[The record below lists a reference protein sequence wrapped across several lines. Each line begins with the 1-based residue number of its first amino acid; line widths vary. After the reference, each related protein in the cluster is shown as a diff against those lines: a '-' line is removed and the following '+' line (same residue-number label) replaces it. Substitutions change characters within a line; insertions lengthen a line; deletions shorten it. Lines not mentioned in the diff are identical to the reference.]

1 MRIHRMRLEGLG
13 PYAQAQDVDFD
24 RLNAGGLFLLDGPT
38 GAGKSTVLA
47 ALCFALYGTVPG
59 GRSAESLVTTLRE
72 PGAVIPEV
80 QVEFTVQGR
89 RFEVVRSPKHERPRR
104 RRSAAGGATVTTQ
117 ATVSLRERVD
127 GEWTAPLTRADEVG
141 QQIAAVLHLDAEQ
154 FMQVVLLPQG
164 QFAQFLTAKS
174 DERRVLLRRLF
185 GTQRF
190 DGVEEHLRVETAR
203 LDTAVAV
210 DADVAR
216 TARAQLAEAL
226 HEALGPDWHAPEP
239 SPDTDDRLLAL
250 AAERAGRAHED
261 ARADLATARAAE
273 QQARVTARELETRGR
288 DLAAAEAWGRRRRD
302 HDAEAETAAARR
314 RAVDAH
320 ERAGRVLAAAQRA
333 SAAADA
339 AGTASE
345 AVTEALAHVEDEPT
359 AAAWLAAARADGAA
373 DAPASRQA
381 LGEAER
387 AAEAVARAVRDR
399 DRMRE
404 LEQEAAAAAE
414 RRAEIGRDRA
424 ALVESRPEREAAVAA
439 HRAAVERGTERLG
452 ARESVDRAVSEA
464 AARRTAAEAAAAR
477 AVEAETAARAHREAQ
492 ERRREAAERHVG
504 LLRARYEQAASDLA
518 ERLVPGEPCAVCGS
532 PEHPAPAATADTAV
546 TEADVRDAEQARTA
560 ADRAATDAETAL
572 RAAEQT
578 LRTAR
583 EAAAGLAP
591 EAAREALERAE
602 AERAALDQAAKDL
615 AADRRR
621 LTAAEKTLAGADETA
636 AALAAEDGRLAEAA
650 AHRAA
655 RLTEL
660 RDAVEAARGDAETLD
675 ARRDQ
680 VTAARRVLAALAA
693 AQDEDARA
701 RAVADETDQALT
713 AALAEQHFDDVDA
726 ARAARLE
733 ETEAAARTA
742 AVQEWHAERA
752 RLAELEASEPVR
764 RGRALAEA
772 GVEPP
777 TEEQTRAAAEALAA
791 AEAASSSRATAV
803 GRLDSLVAT
812 VRRQSAALTEVL
824 ERSAG
829 LIAEHTRVRGLL
841 DLVRGGGENLLKMP
855 LTSYV
860 LAGRLEEVAAAATER
875 LLAMTDQRYS
885 IEYSDAVGGRGN
897 KGLELVIR
905 DHYVDETRHPAT
917 LSGGETFM
925 ASLALALGLAD
936 TVQAEAGGIELDTLF
951 VDEGFGSL
959 DADTLDDVL
968 DVVDTLRTG
977 GRTVGLVS
985 HVERMRQEIG
995 VRLEVRK
1002 DRRGSSLAVH
1012 DGA

>member
-24 RLNAGGLFLLDGPT
+24 RLNAAGLFLLDGPT

-117 ATVSLRERVD
+117 ATVSLRERVA

-273 QQARVTARELETRGR
+273 QRARVTARELETRGR
-288 DLAAAEAWGRRRRD
+288 DLAAAEAWASRRRD

-333 SAAADA
+333 TAAADA

-345 AVTEALAHVEDEPT
+345 TVTEALAHVEDEPT

-414 RRAEIGRDRA
+414 RRAEIDRDRA

-439 HRAAVERGTERLG
+439 LRAAVERGTERLG
-452 ARESVDRAVSEA
+452 AREAVDRAVSEA

-477 AVEAETAARAHREAQ
+477 AVEVETAARAHREAQ

-504 LLRARYEQAASDLA
+504 LLRARYEQAASELA

-532 PEHPAPAATADTAV
+532 PEHPAPAATADTTV

-701 RAVADETDQALT
+701 RAVADETGQALT
-713 AALAEQHFDDVDA
+713 ATLAEQRFDDVDA

>member
-1 MRIHRMRLEGLG
+1 MRLEGLG

-320 ERAGRVLAAAQRA
+320 ERAGRVLTAAQRA
-333 SAAADA
+333 TAAADA

-345 AVTEALAHVEDEPT
+345 TVTEALAHVEDEPT

-373 DAPASRQA
+373 DTPASRQA

-387 AAEAVARAVRDR
+387 AAEAVARAVQDR
-399 DRMRE
+399 ARMGE

-452 ARESVDRAVSEA
+452 AREAVDRAVSEA

-504 LLRARYEQAASDLA
+504 LLRARYEQAASELA

-532 PEHPAPAATADTAV
+532 PEHPAPAATADTTV

>member
-24 RLNAGGLFLLDGPT
+24 RLNAAGLFLLDGPT

-273 QQARVTARELETRGR
+273 QRARVTARELETRGR
-288 DLAAAEAWGRRRRD
+288 DLAAAEAWASRRRD

-333 SAAADA
+333 TAAADA

-345 AVTEALAHVEDEPT
+345 TVTEALAHVEDEPT

-414 RRAEIGRDRA
+414 RRAEIDRDRA

-439 HRAAVERGTERLG
+439 LRAAVERGTERLG
-452 ARESVDRAVSEA
+452 AREAVDRAVSEA

-477 AVEAETAARAHREAQ
+477 AVEVETAARAHREAQ

-504 LLRARYEQAASDLA
+504 LLRARYEQAASELA

-655 RLTEL
+655 RLSEL
-660 RDAVEAARGDAETLD
+660 RNAVEAARGDAETLD

-733 ETEAAARTA
+733 ETEAADRTA
-742 AVQEWHAERA
+742 AVQEWDAERA

>member
-24 RLNAGGLFLLDGPT
+24 RLNAAGLFLLDGPT

-89 RFEVVRSPKHERPRR
+89 RFEVVRSPRHERPRR

-117 ATVSLRERVD
+117 ATVSLRERVA

-174 DERRVLLRRLF
+174 DERRALLRRLF

-190 DGVEEHLRVETAR
+190 DGVEEHLRGETAR

-239 SPDTDDRLLAL
+239 SPDTDERLLTL
-250 AAERAGRAHED
+250 AAERAGRAQED
-261 ARADLATARAAE
+261 ARAGLAMARAAE

-320 ERAGRVLAAAQRA
+320 ERAGRVLTAAHRA
-333 SAAADA
+333 AAAADV

-345 AVTEALAHVEDEPT
+345 AVTQALAHVEDEPI

-414 RRAEIGRDRA
+414 RRAEIDRDRA
-424 ALVESRPEREAAVAA
+424 ALVESRPEREAAVATL
-439 HRAAVERGTERLG
+439 RSAVERGTERLG
-452 ARESVDRAVSEA
+452 AREAVDRAVDEA
-464 AARRTAAEAAAAR
+464 AARRTSAEAAAAR
-477 AVEAETAARAHREAQ
+477 AVEVETAARAHREAQ
-492 ERRREAAERHVG
+492 ERRSEAAERHVG
-504 LLRARYEQAASDLA
+504 LLRARYEQAASELA

-532 PEHPAPAATADTAV
+532 PEHPAPAATADTTV

-602 AERAALDQAAKDL
+602 AERAVLDQAAKDL

-636 AALAAEDGRLAEAA
+636 AALAAEDGRLAEAS

-675 ARRDQ
+675 ARGDQ

-701 RAVADETDQALT
+701 RAVADETGQALT
-713 AALAEQHFDDVDA
+713 ATVAEQHFDDVDA

-733 ETEAAARTA
+733 ETDAAARTA
-742 AVQEWHAERA
+742 AVQEWDAERA

-791 AEAASSSRATAV
+791 AEATSSSRATAV

>member
-24 RLNAGGLFLLDGPT
+24 RLNAAGLFLLDGPT

-273 QQARVTARELETRGR
+273 QRARVTARELETRGR
-288 DLAAAEAWGRRRRD
+288 DLAAAEAWASRRRD

-333 SAAADA
+333 TAAADA

-345 AVTEALAHVEDEPT
+345 TVTEALAHVEDEPT

-414 RRAEIGRDRA
+414 RRAEIDRDRA

-439 HRAAVERGTERLG
+439 HRAVVERGTERLG
-452 ARESVDRAVSEA
+452 AREAVDRAVSEA

-477 AVEAETAARAHREAQ
+477 AVEVETAARAHREAQ

-504 LLRARYEQAASDLA
+504 LLRARYEQAASELA

-701 RAVADETDQALT
+701 RAVADETGQALT
-713 AALAEQHFDDVDA
+713 ATLAEQRFDDVDA

-733 ETEAAARTA
+733 ETEAADRTA
-742 AVQEWHAERA
+742 AVQEWDAERA

>member
-24 RLNAGGLFLLDGPT
+24 RLNAAGLFLLDGPT

-117 ATVSLRERVD
+117 ATVSLRERVA

-273 QQARVTARELETRGR
+273 QRARVTARELETRGR
-288 DLAAAEAWGRRRRD
+288 DLAAAEAWASRRRD

-333 SAAADA
+333 TAAADA

-345 AVTEALAHVEDEPT
+345 AVTEVLAHVEDEPT

-414 RRAEIGRDRA
+414 RRAEIDRDRA

-452 ARESVDRAVSEA
+452 AREAVDRAVSEA

-477 AVEAETAARAHREAQ
+477 AVEVETAARAHREAQ

-504 LLRARYEQAASDLA
+504 LLRARYEQAASELA

-532 PEHPAPAATADTAV
+532 PEHPAPAATADTTV

-578 LRTAR
+578 LRSAG

-602 AERAALDQAAKDL
+602 TERAALDQAAKDL

-701 RAVADETDQALT
+701 RAVADETGRALT
-713 AALAEQHFDDVDA
+713 AAVAEQRFDDVDA

-733 ETEAAARTA
+733 ETEAADRTA
-742 AVQEWHAERA
+742 AVQEWDAERA

>member
-24 RLNAGGLFLLDGPT
+24 RLNAAGLFLLDGPT

-174 DERRVLLRRLF
+174 DERRALLRRLF

-273 QQARVTARELETRGR
+273 QRARVTARELETRGR
-288 DLAAAEAWGRRRRD
+288 DLAAAEAWASRRRD

-414 RRAEIGRDRA
+414 RRAEIDRDRA

-439 HRAAVERGTERLG
+439 HRAVVERGTERLG
-452 ARESVDRAVSEA
+452 AREAVDRAVSEA

-477 AVEAETAARAHREAQ
+477 AVEVETAARAHREAQ

-504 LLRARYEQAASDLA
+504 LLRARYEQAASELA

-578 LRTAR
+578 LRSAG

-602 AERAALDQAAKDL
+602 TERAALDQAAKDL

-701 RAVADETDQALT
+701 RAVADETGQALT
-713 AALAEQHFDDVDA
+713 ATLAEQRFDDVDA

-733 ETEAAARTA
+733 ETEAADRTA
-742 AVQEWHAERA
+742 AVQEWDAERA

>member
-24 RLNAGGLFLLDGPT
+24 RLNAAGLFLLDGPT

-154 FMQVVLLPQG
+154 FIQVVLLPQG

-273 QQARVTARELETRGR
+273 QRARVTARELETRGR
-288 DLAAAEAWGRRRRD
+288 DLAAAEAWASRRRD

-387 AAEAVARAVRDR
+387 AAEAVARAVQDR
-399 DRMRE
+399 ARMGE

-452 ARESVDRAVSEA
+452 AREAVDRAVSEA

-477 AVEAETAARAHREAQ
+477 AVEVETAARAHREAQ

-504 LLRARYEQAASDLA
+504 LLRARYEQAASELA

-701 RAVADETDQALT
+701 RAVADETGQALT
-713 AALAEQHFDDVDA
+713 ATLAEQRFDDVDA

>member
-24 RLNAGGLFLLDGPT
+24 RLNAAGLFLLDGPT

-273 QQARVTARELETRGR
+273 QRARVTARELETRGR
-288 DLAAAEAWGRRRRD
+288 DLAAAEAWASRRRD

-333 SAAADA
+333 TAAADA

-345 AVTEALAHVEDEPT
+345 TVTEALAHVEDEPT

-452 ARESVDRAVSEA
+452 AREAVDRAVSEA

-504 LLRARYEQAASDLA
+504 LLRARYEQAASELA

-701 RAVADETDQALT
+701 RAVADETGQALT

>member
-24 RLNAGGLFLLDGPT
+24 RLNAAGLFLLDGPT

-273 QQARVTARELETRGR
+273 QRARVTARELETRGR
-288 DLAAAEAWGRRRRD
+288 DLAAAEAWASRRRD

-320 ERAGRVLAAAQRA
+320 ERAGRVLTAAKRA
-333 SAAADA
+333 TAAADA

-345 AVTEALAHVEDEPT
+345 TVTEALAHVEDEPT

-373 DAPASRQA
+373 DTPASRQA

-387 AAEAVARAVRDR
+387 AAEAVARAVQDR
-399 DRMRE
+399 ARMGE

-452 ARESVDRAVSEA
+452 AREAVDRAVSEA

-477 AVEAETAARAHREAQ
+477 AVEVETAARAHREAQ

-504 LLRARYEQAASDLA
+504 LLRARYEQAASELA

-532 PEHPAPAATADTAV
+532 PEHPAPAATADTTV

-701 RAVADETDQALT
+701 RAVADETGQALT
-713 AALAEQHFDDVDA
+713 AALAEQRFDDVDA

-742 AVQEWHAERA
+742 AVQEWDAERA

>member
-24 RLNAGGLFLLDGPT
+24 RLNAAGLFLLDGPT

-273 QQARVTARELETRGR
+273 QRARVTARELETRGR
-288 DLAAAEAWGRRRRD
+288 DLAAAEAWASRRRD

-333 SAAADA
+333 TAAADA

-345 AVTEALAHVEDEPT
+345 TVTEALAHVEDEPT

-414 RRAEIGRDRA
+414 RRAEIDRDRA

-452 ARESVDRAVSEA
+452 AREAVDRAVSEA

-504 LLRARYEQAASDLA
+504 LLRARYEQAASELA

-532 PEHPAPAATADTAV
+532 PEHPAPAATADTTV

>member
-24 RLNAGGLFLLDGPT
+24 RLNAAGLFLLDGPT

-273 QQARVTARELETRGR
+273 QRARVTARELETRGR
-288 DLAAAEAWGRRRRD
+288 DLAAAEAWASRRRD

-333 SAAADA
+333 TAAADA

-345 AVTEALAHVEDEPT
+345 TVTEALAHVEDEPT

-452 ARESVDRAVSEA
+452 AREAVDRAVSEA

-504 LLRARYEQAASDLA
+504 LLRARYEQAASELA

-701 RAVADETDQALT
+701 RAVADETGQALT
-713 AALAEQHFDDVDA
+713 ATLAEQRFDDVDA

-733 ETEAAARTA
+733 ETEAADRTA
-742 AVQEWHAERA
+742 AVQEWDAERA

>member
-1 MRIHRMRLEGLG
+1 MRLEGLG

-24 RLNAGGLFLLDGPT
+24 RLNAAGLFLLDGPT

-273 QQARVTARELETRGR
+273 QRARVTARELETRGR
-288 DLAAAEAWGRRRRD
+288 DLAAAEAWASRRRD

-333 SAAADA
+333 TAAADA

-345 AVTEALAHVEDEPT
+345 TVTEALAHVEDEPT

-387 AAEAVARAVRDR
+387 AAEAVARAVQDR
-399 DRMRE
+399 ARMGE

-452 ARESVDRAVSEA
+452 AREAVDRAVSEA

-504 LLRARYEQAASDLA
+504 LLRARYEQAASELA

-803 GRLDSLVAT
+803 GRLDALVAT

>member
-24 RLNAGGLFLLDGPT
+24 RLNAAGLFLLDGPT

-104 RRSAAGGATVTTQ
+104 RRSAAGGATVTTP

-273 QQARVTARELETRGR
+273 QRARVTARELETRGR
-288 DLAAAEAWGRRRRD
+288 DLAAAEAWASRRRD

-333 SAAADA
+333 TAAADA

-452 ARESVDRAVSEA
+452 AREAVDRAVSEA

-504 LLRARYEQAASDLA
+504 LLRARYEQAASELA

-532 PEHPAPAATADTAV
+532 PEHPAPAATADTTV

-733 ETEAAARTA
+733 ETEAADRTA
-742 AVQEWHAERA
+742 AVQEWDAERA

>member
-24 RLNAGGLFLLDGPT
+24 RLNAAGLFLLDGPT

-273 QQARVTARELETRGR
+273 QRARVTARELETRGR
-288 DLAAAEAWGRRRRD
+288 DLAAAEAWASRRRD

-333 SAAADA
+333 TAAADA

-345 AVTEALAHVEDEPT
+345 TVTEALAHVEDEPT

-387 AAEAVARAVRDR
+387 AAEAVARAVQDR
-399 DRMRE
+399 ARMGE

-452 ARESVDRAVSEA
+452 AREAVDRAVSEA

-477 AVEAETAARAHREAQ
+477 AVEVETAARAHREAQ

-504 LLRARYEQAASDLA
+504 LLRARYEQAASELA

-532 PEHPAPAATADTAV
+532 PEHPAPAATADTTV

-742 AVQEWHAERA
+742 AVQEWDAERA

>member
-24 RLNAGGLFLLDGPT
+24 RLNAAGLFLLDGPT

-117 ATVSLRERVD
+117 ATVSLRERVA

-273 QQARVTARELETRGR
+273 QRARVTARELETRGR
-288 DLAAAEAWGRRRRD
+288 DLAAAEAWASRRRD

-333 SAAADA
+333 TAAADA

-345 AVTEALAHVEDEPT
+345 TVTEALAHVEDEPT

-414 RRAEIGRDRA
+414 RRAEIDRDRA
-424 ALVESRPEREAAVAA
+424 ALVESRPEHEAAVAA
-439 HRAAVERGTERLG
+439 LRSAVERGTERLG
-452 ARESVDRAVSEA
+452 AREAVDRAVSEA

-477 AVEAETAARAHREAQ
+477 AVEVETAARAHREAQ

-532 PEHPAPAATADTAV
+532 PEHPAPAATADTTV

-560 ADRAATDAETAL
+560 ADRAAADAETAL

-680 VTAARRVLAALAA
+680 VTAARRALAALAA

-701 RAVADETDQALT
+701 RAVADETGRALT
-713 AALAEQHFDDVDA
+713 AAVAEQRFDDVDA

-733 ETEAAARTA
+733 ETEAAARAA
-742 AVQEWHAERA
+742 AVQEWDAERA

>member
-24 RLNAGGLFLLDGPT
+24 RLNAAGLFLLDGPT

-154 FMQVVLLPQG
+154 FIQVVLLPQG

-273 QQARVTARELETRGR
+273 QRARVTARELETRGR
-288 DLAAAEAWGRRRRD
+288 DLAAAEAWASRRRD

-414 RRAEIGRDRA
+414 RRAEIDRDRA

-439 HRAAVERGTERLG
+439 HRAVVERGTERLG
-452 ARESVDRAVSEA
+452 AREAVDRAVSEA

-477 AVEAETAARAHREAQ
+477 AVEVETAARAHREAQ

-504 LLRARYEQAASDLA
+504 LLRARYEQAASELA

-578 LRTAR
+578 LRSAG

-602 AERAALDQAAKDL
+602 TERAALDQAAKDL

-701 RAVADETDQALT
+701 RAVADETGQALT
-713 AALAEQHFDDVDA
+713 ATLAEQRFDDVDA

-733 ETEAAARTA
+733 ETEAADRTA
-742 AVQEWHAERA
+742 AVQEWDAERA

>member
-24 RLNAGGLFLLDGPT
+24 RLNAAGLFLLDGPT

-273 QQARVTARELETRGR
+273 QRARVTARELETRGR
-288 DLAAAEAWGRRRRD
+288 DLAAAEAWASRRRD

-333 SAAADA
+333 TAAADA

-345 AVTEALAHVEDEPT
+345 TVTEALAHVEDEPT

-387 AAEAVARAVRDR
+387 AAEAVARAVQDR
-399 DRMRE
+399 ARMRE

-439 HRAAVERGTERLG
+439 LRSAVERGTERLG
-452 ARESVDRAVSEA
+452 AREAVDRAVDEA
-464 AARRTAAEAAAAR
+464 AVRRTSAEAAAAR

-492 ERRREAAERHVG
+492 ERRSEAAERHVG
-504 LLRARYEQAASDLA
+504 LLRARYEQAASELA

-532 PEHPAPAATADTAV
+532 PEHPAPAVTADTAV
-546 TEADVRDAEQARTA
+546 TEADVREAEQARA
-560 ADRAATDAETAL
+560 AANQVETDAETAL

-591 EAAREALERAE
+591 EAAREALEHAE

-621 LTAAEKTLAGADETA
+621 LSAAEKTLAGADETA

-650 AHRAA
+650 THRAA

-675 ARRDQ
+675 ARREQ
-680 VTAARRVLAALAA
+680 VTAACRVLAALAA

-701 RAVADETDQALT
+701 RAVADETGRALT
-713 AALAEQHFDDVDA
+713 AAVAEQRFDDVEA

-733 ETEAAARTA
+733 ETEAAACTA
-742 AVQEWHAERA
+742 AVQEWDAERA
-752 RLAELEASEPVR
+752 RLAELEASEAVR

-791 AEAASSSRATAV
+791 AEATSSSRATAV

-841 DLVRGGGENLLKMP
+841 ELVRGGGENLLKMP

>member
-24 RLNAGGLFLLDGPT
+24 RLNAAGLFLLDGPT

-174 DERRVLLRRLF
+174 DERRALLRRLF

-273 QQARVTARELETRGR
+273 QRARVTARELETRGR
-288 DLAAAEAWGRRRRD
+288 DLAAAEAWASRRRD

-414 RRAEIGRDRA
+414 RRAEIDRDRA

-452 ARESVDRAVSEA
+452 AREAVDRAVSEA

-477 AVEAETAARAHREAQ
+477 AVEVETAARAHREAQ
-492 ERRREAAERHVG
+492 ERRSEAAERHVG
-504 LLRARYEQAASDLA
+504 LLRARYEQAASELA

-602 AERAALDQAAKDL
+602 AERAVLDQAAKDL

>member
-273 QQARVTARELETRGR
+273 QRARVTARELETRGR
-288 DLAAAEAWGRRRRD
+288 DLAAAEAWVSRRRD

-333 SAAADA
+333 TAAADA

-345 AVTEALAHVEDEPT
+345 TVTEALAHVEDEPT

-387 AAEAVARAVRDR
+387 AAEAVARAVQDR
-399 DRMRE
+399 ARMGE

-452 ARESVDRAVSEA
+452 AREAVDRAVSEA

-504 LLRARYEQAASDLA
+504 LLRARYEQAASELA

-532 PEHPAPAATADTAV
+532 PEHPAPAATADTTV

>member
-273 QQARVTARELETRGR
+273 QRARVTARELETRGR
-288 DLAAAEAWGRRRRD
+288 DLAAAEAWASRRRD

-333 SAAADA
+333 TAAADA

-345 AVTEALAHVEDEPT
+345 TVTEALAHVEDEPT

-387 AAEAVARAVRDR
+387 AAEAVARAVQDR
-399 DRMRE
+399 ARMGE

-452 ARESVDRAVSEA
+452 AREAVDRAVSEA

-504 LLRARYEQAASDLA
+504 LLRARYEQAASELA

-532 PEHPAPAATADTAV
+532 PEHPAPAATADTTV

-791 AEAASSSRATAV
+791 AEAASSSRATAI

>member
-24 RLNAGGLFLLDGPT
+24 RLNAAGLFLLDGPT

-174 DERRVLLRRLF
+174 DERRALLRRLF

-261 ARADLATARAAE
+261 ARVDLATARAAE
-273 QQARVTARELETRGR
+273 QRARVTARELETRGR
-288 DLAAAEAWGRRRRD
+288 DLAAAEAWGHRRRD

-320 ERAGRVLAAAQRA
+320 ERAGRVLAAAHRA
-333 SAAADA
+333 TAAADA

-345 AVTEALAHVEDEPT
+345 AVAEALARVEDEPT
-359 AAAWLAAARADGAA
+359 AAAWLAAARADGAT

-387 AAEAVARAVRDR
+387 AGEAVARAVRDR
-399 DRMRE
+399 DRMRA
-404 LEQEAAAAAE
+404 LEQEATAAAE
-414 RRAEIGRDRA
+414 RRAEIDRDRA
-424 ALVESRPEREAAVAA
+424 ALVESRPECEAAVATL
-439 HRAAVERGTERLG
+439 RSAVERGTERLG
-452 ARESVDRAVSEA
+452 AREAVDRAVSEA
-464 AARRTAAEAAAAR
+464 AARRTSAEAAAAR
-477 AVEAETAARAHREAQ
+477 AVEVETAARAHREAQ
-492 ERRREAAERHVG
+492 ERRSEAAERHIG
-504 LLRARYEQAASDLA
+504 LLRARYEQAASELA

-532 PEHPAPAATADTAV
+532 PEHPAPAATADTTV

-693 AQDEDARA
+693 AQDEDART
-701 RAVADETDQALT
+701 RAVADETGQALT
-713 AALAEQHFDDVDA
+713 AAVAEQRFDDVDA

-733 ETEAAARTA
+733 ETDAAARAA
-742 AVQEWHAERA
+742 AVQEWDAERA

-777 TEEQTRAAAEALAA
+777 TEEQTRASAEALAA
-791 AEAASSSRATAV
+791 AEATSSSRATAV

-824 ERSAG
+824 DRSAG
-829 LIAEHTRVRGLL
+829 LIAEHTRVRELL

>member
-273 QQARVTARELETRGR
+273 QRARVTARELETRGR
-288 DLAAAEAWGRRRRD
+288 DLAAAEAWASRRRD

-333 SAAADA
+333 TAAADA

-345 AVTEALAHVEDEPT
+345 TVTEALAHVEDEPT

-387 AAEAVARAVRDR
+387 AAEAVARAVQDR
-399 DRMRE
+399 ARMGE

-452 ARESVDRAVSEA
+452 AREAVDRAVSEA

-504 LLRARYEQAASDLA
+504 LLRARYEQAASELA

-532 PEHPAPAATADTAV
+532 PEHPAPAATADTTV

-701 RAVADETDQALT
+701 RAVADETGQALT
-713 AALAEQHFDDVDA
+713 ATLAEQRFDDVDA

-733 ETEAAARTA
+733 ETEAADRTA
-742 AVQEWHAERA
+742 AVQEWDAERA

>member
-24 RLNAGGLFLLDGPT
+24 RLNASGLFLLDGPT

-104 RRSAAGGATVTTQ
+104 RRSAAGGATVTTP

-239 SPDTDDRLLAL
+239 SPDTDERLLAL

-261 ARADLATARAAE
+261 ARAGLATARAAE

-288 DLAAAEAWGRRRRD
+288 DLAAAEAWARRRRD

-320 ERAGRVLAAAQRA
+320 ERAGRVLTAAQRA
-333 SAAADA
+333 TAAADA

-345 AVTEALAHVEDEPT
+345 AVTQALAHVEDEPT

-373 DAPASRQA
+373 DTPASRQA

-414 RRAEIGRDRA
+414 RRAEIDRDRA

-452 ARESVDRAVSEA
+452 AREAVDRAVSEA

-477 AVEAETAARAHREAQ
+477 AVEVETAARAHREAQ
-492 ERRREAAERHVG
+492 ERGREAAERHVG
-504 LLRARYEQAASDLA
+504 LLRARYEQAASELA

-675 ARRDQ
+675 TRRDQ

-701 RAVADETDQALT
+701 RAVADETGQALT
-713 AALAEQHFDDVDA
+713 AALAEQRFDDVDA

-742 AVQEWHAERA
+742 AVQEWDAERA

>member
-24 RLNAGGLFLLDGPT
+24 RLNAAGLFLLDGPT

-239 SPDTDDRLLAL
+239 SPDTDERLLTL
-250 AAERAGRAHED
+250 AAERAGRAQED
-261 ARADLATARAAE
+261 ARAGLAMARAAE

-288 DLAAAEAWGRRRRD
+288 DLAAAEAWASRRRD

-333 SAAADA
+333 TAAADA

-345 AVTEALAHVEDEPT
+345 TVTEALAHVEDEPT

-414 RRAEIGRDRA
+414 RRAEIDRDRA

-452 ARESVDRAVSEA
+452 AREAVDRAVSEA

-504 LLRARYEQAASDLA
+504 LLRARYEQAASELA

-532 PEHPAPAATADTAV
+532 PEHPAPAATADTTV

-602 AERAALDQAAKDL
+602 AERAVLDQAAKDL

-791 AEAASSSRATAV
+791 AEATSSSRATAV

>member
-273 QQARVTARELETRGR
+273 QRARVTARELETRGR
-288 DLAAAEAWGRRRRD
+288 DLAEAEAWASRRRD

-333 SAAADA
+333 TAAADA

-345 AVTEALAHVEDEPT
+345 TVTEALAHVEDEPT

-387 AAEAVARAVRDR
+387 AAEAVARAVQDR
-399 DRMRE
+399 ARMGE

-504 LLRARYEQAASDLA
+504 LLRARYEQAASELA

>member
-24 RLNAGGLFLLDGPT
+24 RLNAAGLFLLDGPT

-104 RRSAAGGATVTTQ
+104 RRSAAGGATVSTQ
-117 ATVSLRERVD
+117 ATVSLRERVA

-190 DGVEEHLRVETAR
+190 DGVEENLRVETAR

-239 SPDTDDRLLAL
+239 SPDTDDRVLAL

-261 ARADLATARAAE
+261 ARAGLATARAAE
-273 QQARVTARELETRGR
+273 QRARVTARELETRGR
-288 DLAAAEAWGRRRRD
+288 DLAAAEAWASRRRD

-333 SAAADA
+333 TAAADA

-345 AVTEALAHVEDEPT
+345 TVTEALAHVEDEPT

-387 AAEAVARAVRDR
+387 AAEAVARAVQDR
-399 DRMRE
+399 ARMGE

-452 ARESVDRAVSEA
+452 AREAVDRAVSEA

-504 LLRARYEQAASDLA
+504 LLRVRYEQAASDLA

-532 PEHPAPAATADTAV
+532 PEHPAPAATADTTV
-546 TEADVRDAEQARTA
+546 TEVDVRDAEQARTA

-621 LTAAEKTLAGADETA
+621 LTAAEKTLARADETA

-693 AQDEDARA
+693 AQDEDART
-701 RAVADETDQALT
+701 RAVADETGQALT
-713 AALAEQHFDDVDA
+713 AALVEQRFDDVDA

-733 ETEAAARTA
+733 ETDAAARAA
-742 AVQEWHAERA
+742 AVQEWDAERA

-777 TEEQTRAAAEALAA
+777 TEEQNRAAAEALAA
-791 AEAASSSRATAV
+791 AEATSSSRATAV

>member
-273 QQARVTARELETRGR
+273 QRARVTARELETRGR
-288 DLAAAEAWGRRRRD
+288 DLAAAEAWASRRRD

-345 AVTEALAHVEDEPT
+345 TVTEALAHVEDEPT

-387 AAEAVARAVRDR
+387 AAEAVARAVQDR
-399 DRMRE
+399 ARMGE

-452 ARESVDRAVSEA
+452 AREAVDRAVSEA

-504 LLRARYEQAASDLA
+504 LLRARYEQAASELA

-578 LRTAR
+578 LRSAG

-602 AERAALDQAAKDL
+602 TERAALDQAAKDL

-701 RAVADETDQALT
+701 RAVADETGQALT
-713 AALAEQHFDDVDA
+713 ATLAEQRFDDVDA

-733 ETEAAARTA
+733 ETEAADRTA
-742 AVQEWHAERA
+742 AVQEWDAERA

>member
-24 RLNAGGLFLLDGPT
+24 RLNAAGLFLLDGPT

-273 QQARVTARELETRGR
+273 QRARVTARELETRGR
-288 DLAAAEAWGRRRRD
+288 DLAAAEAWASRRRD

-387 AAEAVARAVRDR
+387 AAEAVARAVQDR
-399 DRMRE
+399 ARMGE

-452 ARESVDRAVSEA
+452 AREAVDRAVSEA

-504 LLRARYEQAASDLA
+504 LLRARYEQAASELA

-532 PEHPAPAATADTAV
+532 PEHPAPAATADTTV

-701 RAVADETDQALT
+701 RAVADETGQALT

>member
-24 RLNAGGLFLLDGPT
+24 RLNAAGLFLLDGPT

-89 RFEVVRSPKHERPRR
+89 RFEVVRSPRHERPRR

-174 DERRVLLRRLF
+174 DERRALLRRLF

-190 DGVEEHLRVETAR
+190 DGVEEHLRGETAR

-239 SPDTDDRLLAL
+239 SPDTDERLLTL
-250 AAERAGRAHED
+250 AAERAGRAQED
-261 ARADLATARAAE
+261 ARAGLAMARAAE

-320 ERAGRVLAAAQRA
+320 ERAGRVLTAAHRA
-333 SAAADA
+333 AAAADV

-345 AVTEALAHVEDEPT
+345 AVTQALAHVEDEPI

-387 AAEAVARAVRDR
+387 AAEAVVRAVRDR

-414 RRAEIGRDRA
+414 RRAEIDRDRA

-439 HRAAVERGTERLG
+439 LRSAVERGTERLG
-452 ARESVDRAVSEA
+452 AREAVDRAVDEA

-477 AVEAETAARAHREAQ
+477 TVEVETAARAHREAQ
-492 ERRREAAERHVG
+492 ERRSEAAERHVG
-504 LLRARYEQAASDLA
+504 LLRARYEQAASELA

-532 PEHPAPAATADTAV
+532 PEHPAPAATADTTV

-560 ADRAATDAETAL
+560 ADRAAADAETAL

-602 AERAALDQAAKDL
+602 AERAVLDQAAKDL

-680 VTAARRVLAALAA
+680 LTAARRVLAALAA

-701 RAVADETDQALT
+701 RAVADETGQALT

-726 ARAARLE
+726 ARAARLG
-733 ETEAAARTA
+733 ETDAAARTA
-742 AVQEWHAERA
+742 AVQEWDAERA

-772 GVEPP
+772 GAEPP
-777 TEEQTRAAAEALAA
+777 TEEQTRAAAQALAA
-791 AEAASSSRATAV
+791 AEATSSSRATAV

-1002 DRRGSSLAVH
+1002 NRRGSSLAVH

>member
-24 RLNAGGLFLLDGPT
+24 RLNAAGLFLLDGPT

-273 QQARVTARELETRGR
+273 QRARVTARELETRGR
-288 DLAAAEAWGRRRRD
+288 DLAAAEAWASRRRD

-333 SAAADA
+333 TAAADA

-345 AVTEALAHVEDEPT
+345 TVTEALAHVEDEPT

-387 AAEAVARAVRDR
+387 AAEAVARAVQDR
-399 DRMRE
+399 ARMGE

-452 ARESVDRAVSEA
+452 AREAVDRAVSEA

-477 AVEAETAARAHREAQ
+477 AVEVETAARAHREAQ

-504 LLRARYEQAASDLA
+504 LLRARYEQAASELA

-532 PEHPAPAATADTAV
+532 PEHPAPAATADTTV

-701 RAVADETDQALT
+701 RAVADETGQALT
-713 AALAEQHFDDVDA
+713 AALAEQRFDDVDA

-742 AVQEWHAERA
+742 AVQEWDAERA

>member
-24 RLNAGGLFLLDGPT
+24 RLNAAGLFLLDGPT

-273 QQARVTARELETRGR
+273 QRARVTARELETRGR
-288 DLAAAEAWGRRRRD
+288 DLAAAEAWASRRRD

-333 SAAADA
+333 TAAADA

-452 ARESVDRAVSEA
+452 AREAVDRAVSEA

-477 AVEAETAARAHREAQ
+477 AVEVETAARAHREAQ

-504 LLRARYEQAASDLA
+504 LLRARYEQAASELA

-532 PEHPAPAATADTAV
+532 PEHPAPAATADTTV

-701 RAVADETDQALT
+701 RAVADETGQALT

>member
-24 RLNAGGLFLLDGPT
+24 RLNAAGLFLLDGPT

-80 QVEFTVQGR
+80 QVEFTVQSR

-117 ATVSLRERVD
+117 ATVSLRERVA

-174 DERRVLLRRLF
+174 DERRALLRRLF

-239 SPDTDDRLLAL
+239 SPDTDDRLLTL

-261 ARADLATARAAE
+261 ARADLAAARAAE
-273 QQARVTARELETRGR
+273 QRARVTVRELETRGR
-288 DLAAAEAWGRRRRD
+288 DLAAAEAWASRRRD

-333 SAAADA
+333 TAAADA

-359 AAAWLAAARADGAA
+359 AASWLAAARADGAT

-414 RRAEIGRDRA
+414 RRAEIDRDRA

-439 HRAAVERGTERLG
+439 LRSAVERGTERLG
-452 ARESVDRAVSEA
+452 AREAVDRAVDEA
-464 AARRTAAEAAAAR
+464 AARRTSAEAAAAR
-477 AVEAETAARAHREAQ
+477 AVEVETAARAHREAQ
-492 ERRREAAERHVG
+492 ERRSEAAERHVG
-504 LLRARYEQAASDLA
+504 LLRARYEQAASELA
-518 ERLVPGEPCAVCGS
+518 ERLVPGEPCTVCGS
-532 PEHPAPAATADTAV
+532 PEHPAPAATADTTV

-560 ADRAATDAETAL
+560 ADRAAADAETAL

-602 AERAALDQAAKDL
+602 AERAVLDQAAKDL

-636 AALAAEDGRLAEAA
+636 AALAAEDGRLAEAS

-675 ARRDQ
+675 ARGDQ

-701 RAVADETDQALT
+701 RAVADETGQALT

-733 ETEAAARTA
+733 ETDASARTA
-742 AVQEWHAERA
+742 AVQEWDAERA

-791 AEAASSSRATAV
+791 AEATSSSRATAV

>member
-24 RLNAGGLFLLDGPT
+24 RLNAAGLFLLDGPT

-273 QQARVTARELETRGR
+273 QRARVTARELETRGR
-288 DLAAAEAWGRRRRD
+288 DLAAAEAWASRRRD

-333 SAAADA
+333 TAAADA

-345 AVTEALAHVEDEPT
+345 TVTEALAHVEDEPT

-387 AAEAVARAVRDR
+387 AAEAVARAVQDR
-399 DRMRE
+399 ARMGE

-452 ARESVDRAVSEA
+452 AREAVDRAVSEA

-477 AVEAETAARAHREAQ
+477 AVEVETAARAHREAQ

-504 LLRARYEQAASDLA
+504 LLRARYEQAASELA

-532 PEHPAPAATADTAV
+532 PEHPAPAATADTTV

-602 AERAALDQAAKDL
+602 AERAVLDQAAKDL

-701 RAVADETDQALT
+701 RAVADETGQALT

-733 ETEAAARTA
+733 ETEAADRTA
-742 AVQEWHAERA
+742 AVQEWDAERA

>member
-24 RLNAGGLFLLDGPT
+24 RLNAAGLFLLDGPT

-216 TARAQLAEAL
+216 TARAQLTEAL

-261 ARADLATARAAE
+261 ARAGLATARAAE
-273 QQARVTARELETRGR
+273 QRARVTARELETRGR
-288 DLAAAEAWGRRRRD
+288 DLAAAEAWASRRRD

-333 SAAADA
+333 TAAADA

-345 AVTEALAHVEDEPT
+345 TVTEALAHVEDEPT

-387 AAEAVARAVRDR
+387 AAEAVARAVQDR
-399 DRMRE
+399 ARMGE

-452 ARESVDRAVSEA
+452 AREAVDRAVSEA

-504 LLRARYEQAASDLA
+504 LLRARYEQAASELA

-532 PEHPAPAATADTAV
+532 PEHPAPAATADTTV

-701 RAVADETDQALT
+701 RAVADETGQALT

-733 ETEAAARTA
+733 ETEAADRTA
-742 AVQEWHAERA
+742 AVQEWDAERA

>member
-24 RLNAGGLFLLDGPT
+24 RLNAAGLFLLDGPT

-190 DGVEEHLRVETAR
+190 DGVEEHLRGETAR

-239 SPDTDDRLLAL
+239 SPDTDERLLAL

-261 ARADLATARAAE
+261 ARAGLATARAAE

-320 ERAGRVLAAAQRA
+320 ERAGRVLTAAQRA
-333 SAAADA
+333 TAAADA

-345 AVTEALAHVEDEPT
+345 AVTQALAHVEDEPT

-452 ARESVDRAVSEA
+452 AREAVDRAVSEA

-504 LLRARYEQAASDLA
+504 LLRARYEQAASELA

-532 PEHPAPAATADTAV
+532 PEHPAPAATADTTV

-701 RAVADETDQALT
+701 RAVADETGQALT

>member
-24 RLNAGGLFLLDGPT
+24 RLNAAGLFLLDGPT

-273 QQARVTARELETRGR
+273 QRARVTARELETRGR
-288 DLAAAEAWGRRRRD
+288 DLAAAEAWASRRRD

-414 RRAEIGRDRA
+414 RRAEIDRDRA

-452 ARESVDRAVSEA
+452 AREAVDRAVSEA

-504 LLRARYEQAASDLA
+504 LLRARYEQAASELA

-532 PEHPAPAATADTAV
+532 PEHPAPAATADTTV

-701 RAVADETDQALT
+701 RAVADETGQALT
-713 AALAEQHFDDVDA
+713 ATLAEQRFDDVDA

-733 ETEAAARTA
+733 ETEAADRTA
-742 AVQEWHAERA
+742 AVQEWDAERA

>member
-24 RLNAGGLFLLDGPT
+24 RLNAAGLFLLDGPT

-80 QVEFTVQGR
+80 QVEFTVQSR

-117 ATVSLRERVD
+117 ATVSLRERVA

-174 DERRVLLRRLF
+174 DERRALLRRLF

-239 SPDTDDRLLAL
+239 SPDTDDRLLTL

-261 ARADLATARAAE
+261 ARADLAAARAAE
-273 QQARVTARELETRGR
+273 QRARVTVRELETRGR
-288 DLAAAEAWGRRRRD
+288 DLAAAEAWASRRRD

-333 SAAADA
+333 TAAADA

-359 AAAWLAAARADGAA
+359 AASWLAAARADGAT

-414 RRAEIGRDRA
+414 RRAEIDRDRA

-439 HRAAVERGTERLG
+439 LRSAVERGTERLG
-452 ARESVDRAVSEA
+452 AREAVDRAVDEA
-464 AARRTAAEAAAAR
+464 AARRTSAEAAAAR
-477 AVEAETAARAHREAQ
+477 AVEVETAARAHREAQ
-492 ERRREAAERHVG
+492 ERRSEAAERHVG
-504 LLRARYEQAASDLA
+504 LLRARYEQAASELA
-518 ERLVPGEPCAVCGS
+518 ERLVPGEPCTVCGS
-532 PEHPAPAATADTAV
+532 PEHPAPAATADTTV

-560 ADRAATDAETAL
+560 ADRAAADAETAL
-572 RAAEQT
+572 CAAEQT

-602 AERAALDQAAKDL
+602 AERAVLDQAAKDL

-660 RDAVEAARGDAETLD
+660 RDAVEAARGDVETLD
-675 ARRDQ
+675 ARGDQ

-701 RAVADETDQALT
+701 RAVADETGQALT
-713 AALAEQHFDDVDA
+713 AALAEQRFDDVDA

-742 AVQEWHAERA
+742 AVQEWDAERA

>member
-24 RLNAGGLFLLDGPT
+24 RLNAAGLFLLDGPT

-174 DERRVLLRRLF
+174 DERRALLRRLF

-239 SPDTDDRLLAL
+239 SPDTDERLLTL
-250 AAERAGRAHED
+250 AAERAGRAQED
-261 ARADLATARAAE
+261 ARAGLATARAAE

-320 ERAGRVLAAAQRA
+320 ERAGRVLTAAHRA
-333 SAAADA
+333 AAAADA

-345 AVTEALAHVEDEPT
+345 AVTQALAHVEDEPI

-414 RRAEIGRDRA
+414 RRAEIDRDRA
-424 ALVESRPEREAAVAA
+424 ALVESRPEHEAAVAA
-439 HRAAVERGTERLG
+439 LRSAVERGTERLG
-452 ARESVDRAVSEA
+452 AREAVDRAVSEA

-477 AVEAETAARAHREAQ
+477 AVEVETAARAHREAQ
-492 ERRREAAERHVG
+492 ERRSEAAERHVG
-504 LLRARYEQAASDLA
+504 LLRARYEQAASELA

-532 PEHPAPAATADTAV
+532 PEHPAPAATADTTV

-560 ADRAATDAETAL
+560 ADRAAADAETAL

-680 VTAARRVLAALAA
+680 VTAARRALAALAA

-701 RAVADETDQALT
+701 RAVADETGRALT
-713 AALAEQHFDDVDA
+713 AAVAEQRFDDVDA

-733 ETEAAARTA
+733 ETEAAARAA
-742 AVQEWHAERA
+742 AVQEWDAERA

-791 AEAASSSRATAV
+791 AEATSSSRATAV